1 MDYRLGLIMV
11 VVVPT
16 RGNDMKLIIAATALI
31 SAGTIYSV
39 PAAATP
45 GRTDAQG
52 CHTDRKGGTGYHC
65 HNGGGSSTSS
75 ASTSSRS
82 TRSSSGGAYANCTA
96 ARAAGAAPVMRGS
109 PGYGSHL
116 DRDNDGIGCE

>member
-1 MDYRLGLIMV
+1 
-11 VVVPT
+11 
-16 RGNDMKLIIAATALI
+16 MKLMMCFATVILAGAA
-31 SAGTIYSV
+31 YSI

-65 HNGGGSSTSS
+65 HGGGAS
-75 ASTSSRS
+75 AAPTTPARS
-82 TRSSSGGAYANCTA
+82 TRSSSGGAFANCAA

>member
-1 MDYRLGLIMV
+1 
-11 VVVPT
+11 
-16 RGNDMKLIIAATALI
+16 MKIFTI
-31 SAGTIYSV
+31 SAVLVSLGTLYSI

-45 GRTDAQG
+45 GRTNAEG

-65 HNGGGSSTSS
+65 HNGGSASTSS
-75 ASTSSRS
+75 ASTTSSRS